1 MQFREV
7 LRRQLSYLPIAQAY
21 SRLSKTEERILTIM
35 ITLKSG
41 NAYNSWKASGL
52 KHYPTVLRTLKK
64 LEEKRL
70 VQVMSENG
78 IRGERIYVPT
88 LFGTLLH
95 FALKDEITRLKEI
108 ISQNSTLFRE
118 LLESLGT
125 GDSLHYAYMVV
136 REMVSDVAG
145 GKSRTI
151 DNILKEYFDLVII
164 NEVTNIHLGGGEKH
178 KNEVIK
184 LTKVEW
190 LRKLTIEIIEAEIK
204 SSEKLIQELKKLKQ
218 TFTT

>member
-1 MQFREV
+1 
-7 LRRQLSYLPIAQAY
+7 
-21 SRLSKTEERILTIM
+21 M

-70 VQVMSENG
+70 VQIVSENG
-78 IRGERIYVPT
+78 IRGERIYAPT

-95 FALKDEITRLKEI
+95 YALRDEKTRLVEI
-108 ISQNSTLFRE
+108 ISQSSSLFQE
-118 LLESLGT
+118 MLESLGT
-125 GDSLHYAYMVV
+125 DFSQDYTYMIV

-151 DNILKEYFDLVII
+151 DNILEEYFSEAIDNDLI
-164 NEVTNIHLGGGEKH
+164 NIDIDK
-178 KNEVIK
+178 KYRNEVIK
-184 LTKVEW
+184 FAKVEW
-190 LRKLTIEIIEAEIK
+190 LRKLTIKLIETEIQ
-204 SSEKLIQELKKLKQ
+204 SYEKLTQELRKLKEMLQ
-218 TFTT
+218 

>member
-7 LRRQLSYLPIAQAY
+7 LRLRLSYLPTAQAY
-21 SRLSKTEERILTIM
+21 TRLSKTEEEILTTM

-41 NAYNSWKASGL
+41 NAYSSWKASGL

-78 IRGERIYVPT
+78 IRGERIYAPT
-88 LFGTLLH
+88 LFGTLLNS
-95 FALKDEITRLKEI
+95 ALKDEKTRLKEI
-108 ISQNSTLFRE
+108 ISQNSTRFQQ
-118 LLESLGT
+118 LLESLET
-125 GDSLHYAYMVV
+125 DDSLNYTYMVV
-136 REMVSDVAG
+136 HEMVLDIVG

-151 DNILKEYFDLVII
+151 DDILNEYFDLVIV
-164 NEVTNIHLGGGEKH
+164 NEVTNIHLGEGEKH

-184 LTKVEW
+184 FAKVEW
-190 LRKLTIEIIEAEIK
+190 LRKLTIEIIEGEIE
-204 SSEKLIQELKKLKQ
+204 SSEKLIKELGKLKEVLQ
-218 TFTT
+218 

>member
-1 MQFREV
+1 
-7 LRRQLSYLPIAQAY
+7 
-21 SRLSKTEERILTIM
+21 M

-70 VQVMSENG
+70 VQIVSENG
-78 IRGERIYVPT
+78 IRGERIYSPT

-95 FALKDEITRLKEI
+95 YALRDEKTRLVEI
-108 ISQNSTLFRE
+108 ISQSSSLFQE
-118 LLESLGT
+118 MLESLGT
-125 GDSLHYAYMVV
+125 DFSQDYTYMIV

-151 DNILKEYFDLVII
+151 DNILEEYFSEAIDNDLI
-164 NEVTNIHLGGGEKH
+164 NIDIDK
-178 KNEVIK
+178 KYRNEVIK
-184 LTKVEW
+184 FAKVEW
-190 LRKLTIEIIEAEIK
+190 LRKLTIKLIETEIQ
-204 SSEKLIQELKKLKQ
+204 SYEKLTQELRKLKEMLQ
-218 TFTT
+218 